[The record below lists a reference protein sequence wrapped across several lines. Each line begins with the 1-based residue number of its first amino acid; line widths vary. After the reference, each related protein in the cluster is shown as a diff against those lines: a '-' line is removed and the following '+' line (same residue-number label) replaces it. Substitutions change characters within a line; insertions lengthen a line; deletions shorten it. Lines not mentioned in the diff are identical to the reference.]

1 MDSSYQVEVKKICFY
16 ETYNKDTD
24 VNSTKKER
32 FDAISEQPLM
42 SKDVL
47 MQRRIVAM
55 QNHTLEVDIFK
66 ILRTKILKQLKTNN
80 WDSFGIT
87 APTKNAG
94 KTLISANLAMVM
106 AKELNQTVLLVDMDL
121 RNPKVHWYFDLNVA
135 KGLKDCVV
143 SNTQLVDI
151 LIKPNID
158 RLFVLP
164 GGERVV
170 ESSEMITS
178 PKMRLLVKEFKNYFQ
193 PQITIFDLPP
203 ILGSDDVLASMD
215 YYDAILLVVE
225 EGGNKPDD
233 VKDSLKMLSGT
244 NLLGTVLN
252 KSDTPIDSYTY

>member
-1 MDSSYQVEVKKICFY
+1 
-16 ETYNKDTD
+16 

-32 FDAISEQPLM
+32 LDAISKQPLM

-55 QNHTLEVDIFK
+55 QNHTLEVDTFK

-80 WDSFGIT
+80 WNSFGIT

-94 KTLISANLAMVM
+94 KTLISANLAMVI

-121 RNPKVHWYFDLNVA
+121 RNPKVHWYFDLNVT
-135 KGLKDCVV
+135 KGLKDYLM
-143 SNTQLVDI
+143 SNTPLLDI
-151 LIKPNID
+151 LIKPSID
-158 RLFVLP
+158 RLFILP
-164 GGERVV
+164 GREKII

-178 PKMRLLVKEFKNYFQ
+178 PKMHLLVEEVKNYFQ

-203 ILGSDDVLASMD
+203 VLGLDDVLASMD

-233 VKDSLKMLSGT
+233 VKNSLKMLSGT

-252 KSDTPIDSYTY
+252 KSDSPIDYDY